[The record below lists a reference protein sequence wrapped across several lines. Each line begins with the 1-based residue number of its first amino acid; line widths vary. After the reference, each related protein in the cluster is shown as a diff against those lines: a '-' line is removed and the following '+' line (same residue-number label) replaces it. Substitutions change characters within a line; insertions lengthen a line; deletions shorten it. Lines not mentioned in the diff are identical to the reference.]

1 MDRKDYIKEVF
12 INLKCENFRK
22 ILTTLEDG
30 YKGLFV
36 ILKVIRDYQGKIIAG
51 DISSKLDIST
61 ARVAVALNTLERK
74 KYIVKHKAKE
84 DGRKTIVELT
94 DIGRSVLE
102 EREREIIN
110 LMNNFFDNLNNDDLK
125 QLLIII
131 NKLKNKKI

>member
-1 MDRKDYIKEVF
+1 MEKKDYIKEVF

-102 EREREIIN
+102 QRESEIIN
-110 LMNNFFDNLNNDDLK
+110 LMNDFFDNLEINELK
-125 QLLIII
+125 QLLNII
-131 NKLKNKKI
+131 NKIKTNKI

>member
-51 DISSKLDIST
+51 DISSKLGIST

-102 EREREIIN
+102 KREKEIIN

-131 NKLKNKKI
+131 NKLKNNKI